1 MPEWLV
7 KITTPESLAVLGA
20 VSVTAGF
27 IVRNFLKGLRE
38 GESKDAH
45 AAPVDRT
52 TVDLTTALVS
62 QSNIMR
68 QISEQVDGVHIQM
81 RALLSATER
90 GSRTF
95 DRMEELLADILHEL
109 ETAKRQNKDH
119 TEIFTAVLAQ
129 IREELK
135 AGNQQR
141 RCMVDELRTR

>member
-7 KITTPESLAVLGA
+7 KISTPESLAVLGA
-20 VSVTAGF
+20 ISVTAGF

-52 TVDLTTALVS
+52 TVDLTAALVA
-62 QSNIMR
+62 QANIMR
-68 QISEQVDGVHIQM
+68 QISEHVDGVHVQM
-81 RALLSATER
+81 RSLLSASER

-95 DRMEELLADILHEL
+95 DRVEELLADILHEL
-109 ETAKRQNKDH
+109 QAEKRQNKDH